1 MKYAVGQVLYVIP
14 AKQATVYPM
23 QVIEEVTKRS
33 LSGEVET
40 LYMLQGGPGT
50 KGVMRLDEI
59 TGEIFDSAD
68 VVYKTLISRVTQQI
82 GKVVESA
89 VKKSQEW
96 FEQVEVT
103 QQTTKNESVQ
113 LPTPRRQEQ
122 LSEPVST
129 NDSTVIDLGDGMIA
143 KVRLPEGFK

>member
-1 MKYAVGQVLYVIP
+1 
-14 AKQATVYPM
+14 
-23 QVIEEVTKRS
+23 
-33 LSGEVET
+33 
-40 LYMLQGGPGT
+40 MLQGGPGT